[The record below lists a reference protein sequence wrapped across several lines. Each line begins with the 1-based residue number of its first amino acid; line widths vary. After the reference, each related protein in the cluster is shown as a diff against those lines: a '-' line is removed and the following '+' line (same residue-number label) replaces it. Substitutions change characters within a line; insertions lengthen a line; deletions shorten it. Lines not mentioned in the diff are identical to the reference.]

1 MLNIPRSEFIDKLRK
16 YADDFKLNGVLR
28 VTIQGKTDLE
38 ECFGYADINT
48 KEAIKPDSVFAFYS
62 LSKPF
67 CAIGMHLLKQ
77 NGSIDLDKHPSTYVP
92 ELKGL
97 HNGVTIRKMLHHN
110 SGIPDISPSMADTSL
125 KAPSLVLRSALNN
138 LCKQD
143 MQFTPGEG
151 YNYIN
156 ANFSLC
162 ALIAEN
168 VTGMP
173 YCDFIQQNV
182 LEPLGT
188 KTARVYDDLNPRAD
202 MVNGMELLDG
212 KLIHVPVGT
221 FGMLGA
227 GDISGT
233 VDDVYRLN
241 RIMKDEYKD
250 LPIFLFGHS
259 MGSFL
264 SRIYALEYPESIDGI
279 IIHGTGGKNPLLAMG
294 KAVIKILKLFRGDR
308 HRSKLVTALAFGSY
322 NSTFPKEEGKN
333 AWLTR
338 DVASVAGRDFDPRTS
353 FIFTLSAYGDL
364 FFALGESN
372 SARFYSDYP
381 TSLPTLI
388 MSGEEDPVG
397 NYGKG
402 PREVYDGLKKRGVY
416 NLQLKTYEG
425 ARHELFNEINK
436 AEVFEDIAKW
446 LEALPVLGE
455 NG

>member
-1 MLNIPRSEFIDKLRK
+1 MLNIPRSEFINKLRK

-28 VTIQGKTDLE
+28 VTIQGRIDLE

-168 VTGMP
+168 VTGMA
-173 YCDFIQQNV
+173 YGDFIRQEV
-182 LEPLGT
+182 LEPLGA

-241 RIMKDEYKD
+241 IAIKNRLLLNSSEWDDILTPSPLGGMGHGCFAGYWHDKFRITHNGGHVGFRTIHIQLPEDDFDIILLSNSGWGNARFELADMIYDEY
-250 LPIFLFGHS
+250 
-259 MGSFL
+259 
-264 SRIYALEYPESIDGI
+264 Y
-279 IIHGTGGKNPLLAMG
+279 G
-294 KAVIKILKLFRGDR
+294 KANGRTDTMNLD
-308 HRSKLVTALAFGSY
+308 
-322 NSTFPKEEGKN
+322 GKYI
-333 AWLTR
+333 
-338 DVASVAGRDFDPRTS
+338 D
-353 FIFTLSAYGDL
+353 
-364 FFALGESN
+364 
-372 SARFYSDYP
+372 
-381 TSLPTLI
+381 
-388 MSGEEDPVG
+388 
-397 NYGKG
+397 K
-402 PREVYDGLKKRGVY
+402 
-416 NLQLKTYEG
+416 
-425 ARHELFNEINK
+425 
-436 AEVFEDIAKW
+436 
-446 LEALPVLGE
+446 
-455 NG
+455 